1 MSISFWVILTL
12 FLLVGVSSLTALT
25 NALKRIYKKE
35 AKTHWK
41 TLGSSFFYLRIH
53 HLFFPQHQLKALF
66 FSCYAAQSW
75 IRLAYGASLGLLA
88 YLAFQDYGH
97 PFPLF
102 IELLLVV
109 IAIYISY
116 LLGDFL
122 PKTIGIRY
130 PEKVTQAVGLISSFF
145 LTLSLPFL
153 LLFLLFFGRMRAVRD
168 AFKERITD
176 MPPDILDDTAEGETL
191 LPEEKKIFQSIV
203 SFRDRV
209 AREVMVPRI
218 DTFCLPASTTIQEAA
233 PLLIKEG
240 YTRTPVY
247 RQTVDEI
254 IGILMFKDVLAKYM
268 EFKETSDPA
277 VLNASI
283 ETLLKPVL
291 YTPET
296 KKISAL
302 LQEFRKKQVHLA
314 IVVDEYGGTEGV
326 VTIEDIL
333 EEIVGEIADEY
344 DEESS
349 PFLQV
354 SDKSYIV
361 DGRMSIYDIKENIG
375 IEIPDTGDYD
385 TIGGYL
391 FALTATIPPRGYRVL
406 LEDCSLEV
414 LSSSPRNIGKVQI
427 EKREK

>member
-1 MSISFWVILTL
+1 MSVSFWLLLTL
-12 FLLVGVSSLTALT
+12 FLLIGVSSLTALT
-25 NALKRIYKKE
+25 NALKRVYKKE
-35 AKTHWK
+35 IKKSWK
-41 TLGSSFFYLRIH
+41 LLGSSFFYLPIH
-53 HLFFPQHQLKALF
+53 HLIFPQHQLKGLF
-66 FSCYAAQSW
+66 FACYAAQSW
-75 IRLAYGASLGLLA
+75 IRLAYGASLGLLTFA
-88 YLAFQDYGH
+88 IFEELHH
-97 PFPLF
+97 PFPMF
-102 IELLLVV
+102 VELSLVV
-109 IAIYISY
+109 VLFFISY

-130 PEKVTQAVGLISSFF
+130 PEKVIQAVGLITSVF

-153 LLFLLFFGRMRAVRD
+153 LFFLLLFGRMHIVRD
-168 AFKERITD
+168 ALKERITD
-176 MPPDILDDTAEGETL
+176 MPPDILDDTSEGESL

-209 AREVMVPRI
+209 ERAVMVPRI
-218 DTFCLPASTTIQEAA
+218 DTFCLPSTTTIKEAA
-233 PLLIKEG
+233 VLLIKEG
-240 YTRTPVY
+240 YSRTPVY

-254 IGILMFKDVLAKYM
+254 IGILMYKDILAKYM
-268 EFKETSDPA
+268 EYQETSDINI
-277 VLNASI
+277 LNSPI

-291 YTPET
+291 YAPET

-326 VTIEDIL
+326 VSIEDIL

-349 PFLQV
+349 PFLQT
-354 SDKSYIV
+354 SDGSFIV
-361 DGRMSIYDIKENIG
+361 DARMSIYDIKETLG
-375 IEIPDTGDYD
+375 IDIPDTGDYD

-391 FALTATIPPRGYRVL
+391 FALTASIPPRGYRVL

-414 LSSSPRNIGKVQI
+414 LSSSPRNVGKIRI
-427 EKREK
+427 EKRKN